1 MTISPR
7 FLGAASLG
15 AMAMLAGCVAG
26 PDYKPPEHSVATMP
40 SANGAF
46 ASGQGAQFSQDP
58 LPDRWWSLYDDPRL
72 DALVEQALE
81 TNANLRVADANLR
94 RADAVVREATGQK
107 TLGTSV
113 LADADLERDYTTT
126 SAGTNMPG
134 VLTYDLGFSVTYPLD
149 LNGKL
154 KRAIEG
160 SLADRE
166 AVEAARDAVRIS
178 VAAAVTKAYA
188 DVCAANYQQ
197 ATVEKV
203 IALQQ
208 QTLTATTRLQRGGR
222 GTAFDVSRSR
232 TAVETSKASLPAFT
246 AKRKAALYLLAT
258 LLGKPPA
265 EYPADVESCAALPKL
280 RSPMPVGDG
289 AAMIRRRPDIRQAE
303 RTIAGDTARIGVAT
317 ADLYPTVSLGG
328 GIINDG
334 KLENL
339 GKTHSFGFSLGPLL
353 TWSFPNRP
361 VIKARIDAANAQVEG
376 DIAKFDATVL
386 EALRGTETA
395 LETYAR
401 DTDRAVALGSAT
413 SSAGVSSTQAAK
425 LFRFGRS
432 DLLSLLTAQANL
444 ASAQVNHAAA
454 EASLVDD
461 QIAVFLAL
469 GGGWEGK

>member
-1 MTISPR
+1 
-7 FLGAASLG
+7 
-15 AMAMLAGCVAG
+15 MALLTGCVAG
-26 PDYKPPEHSVATMP
+26 PNYKPPEHSAATEP

-46 ASGQGAQFSQDP
+46 ASGQGSYFSQDP
-58 LPDRWWSLYDDPRL
+58 LPDRWWRLYDDPRL
-72 DALVEQALE
+72 DGLIEQALE
-81 TNANLRVADANLR
+81 ANANLRAADANLR
-94 RADAVVREATGQK
+94 KADAVVREYVGQK
-107 TLGTSV
+107 ALSTSV
-113 LADADLERDYTTT
+113 LADADLERDYTST

-134 VLTYDLGFSVTYPLD
+134 VLTYDLGFSVSYPLD

-154 KRAIEG
+154 KRAIES

-178 VAAAVTKAYA
+178 VAAATAKAYA

-208 QTLTATTRLQRGGR
+208 QTLDATTRLQRGGR

-232 TAVETSKASLPAFT
+232 TAVETSKASLPAFA

-265 EYPADVESCAALPKL
+265 DYPAEVESCAQLPSL
-280 RSPMPVGDG
+280 RSPMPIGDG

-317 ADLYPTVSLGG
+317 ADLYPTVSIGG

-339 GKTHSFGFSLGPLL
+339 GKTHSFGFSFGPLL
-353 TWSFPNRP
+353 TWNFPNRP
-361 VIKARIDAANAQVEG
+361 LVKARIDAANAQV
-376 DIAKFDATVL
+376 DVDLAKFDATVL

-401 DTDRAVALGSAT
+401 DTDRAAALGSAT
-413 SSAGVSSTQAAK
+413 RSAGVSQAQAAK

-432 DLLSLLTAQANL
+432 DLLSLLTTQANL
-444 ASAQVNHAAA
+444 ANAEVAHATA
-454 EASLVDD
+454 EAALVDD
-461 QIAVFLAL
+461 QISVFLAL
-469 GGGWEGK
+469 GGGWEAQPPK